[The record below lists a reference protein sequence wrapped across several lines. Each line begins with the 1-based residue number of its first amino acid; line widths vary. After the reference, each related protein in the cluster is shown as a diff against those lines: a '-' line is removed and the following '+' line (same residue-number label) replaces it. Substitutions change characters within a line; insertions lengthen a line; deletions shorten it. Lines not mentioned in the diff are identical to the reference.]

1 MQNIKKET
9 HTANSGYTIFDTTDD
24 AQYFVMGKMRIKISE
39 HFSKNGEPL
48 DCLMEDI
55 IRHAAIAS

>member
-1 MQNIKKET
+1 MQNIKEET
-9 HTANSGYTIFDTTDD
+9 TVANSGYTISDTTDD

-39 HFSKNGEPL
+39 HFPKNGKPL

-55 IRHAAIAS
+55 IQHAAIAS